1 MRERSAMLASVMF
14 AFVLIAG
21 LMLQSTLSADAEDCI
36 AKPNAPAPQGE
47 HWYYRIDHANNRQCW
62 RLGPEGLRVQ
72 KSAPQIEKEIAPA
85 AAVQPPEP
93 ARARRPET
101 TGSSVA
107 AAARA
112 EAAPEPNPASAVSSL
127 PFLDTPRMPDLPP
140 SVQPAPQP
148 EPVKRTQTAS
158 ALDTVPAEDNSA
170 SSNVSDAPAASSVA
184 EPPRQAAARPSAP
197 PAPATDMEIDHTFA
211 FLMIVFAVLAVA
223 GPMLHY
229 AERRRRREEKRQ
241 LSVSAMGGRGYP
253 EYAHSTRSCAFSA
266 KSRGRQTP
274 AADSTHAGRPDRTAG
289 AGVAA
294 TCGPAAYATA
304 ARARRCCNASGR
316 THRRRNDERASSDS
330 AAKLTAALAR
340 SAPLRRW
347 RRPFGFF
354 LAGLLAGNG
363 EEHFLLSF
371 DPLL

>member
-1 MRERSAMLASVMF
+1 MRERSAMLASVVF

-170 SSNVSDAPAASSVA
+170 SSNVSDAPAANSVA

-223 GPMLHY
+223 GPTLHY
-229 AERRRRREEKRQ
+229 AERRRQREETANYESPRWARVVTPNTPAPRDRVPLQPNLAVDRRPAPIPPTPADQTERLAQALQQ
-241 LSVSAMGGRGYP
+241 LVDRLHTQPRPEPSVTA
-253 EYAHSTRSCAFSA
+253 TRPAERTDVEMM
-266 KSRGRQTP
+266 RGR
-274 AADSTHAGRPDRTAG
+274 RPIAL
-289 AGVAA
+289 
-294 TCGPAAYATA
+294 
-304 ARARRCCNASGR
+304 
-316 THRRRNDERASSDS
+316 RN
-330 AAKLTAALAR
+330 
-340 SAPLRRW
+340 
-347 RRPFGFF
+347 
-354 LAGLLAGNG
+354 
-363 EEHFLLSF
+363 
-371 DPLL
+371 

>member
-1 MRERSAMLASVMF
+1 M
-14 AFVLIAG
+14 
-21 LMLQSTLSADAEDCI
+21 
-36 AKPNAPAPQGE
+36 
-47 HWYYRIDHANNRQCW
+47 
-62 RLGPEGLRVQ
+62 Q
-72 KSAPQIEKEIAPA
+72 KSAPQIEKQIAPA

-93 ARARRPET
+93 ARPRRPET

-112 EAAPEPNPASAVSSL
+112 EAAPEPNPAPAASPL

-148 EPVKRTQTAS
+148 ELKRTQTAS

-229 AERRRRREEKRQ
+229 AERRRRRRRRNCQ
-241 LSVSAMGGRGYP
+241 LRVSAMGARGYP
-253 EYAHSTRSCAFSA
+253 EYAHSTRSCASPT
-266 KSRGRQTP
+266 KSRGRQTR

-304 ARARRCCNASGR
+304 ARAKCYRNASGR
-316 THRRRNDERASSDS
+316 AHRRRNDERASSDS

-340 SAPLRRW
+340 SAPLRRR

>member
-47 HWYYRIDHANNRQCW
+47 HWYYRIDHTNNRQCW

-112 EAAPEPNPASAVSSL
+112 EAAPEPNPASAVSPL
-127 PFLDTPRMPDLPP
+127 PFLDTSRMPDLPP
-140 SVQPAPQP
+140 SAQPAPQP
-148 EPVKRTQTAS
+148 ELVKRTQTAS

-184 EPPRQAAARPSAP
+184 EPPRQAASRPSAP
-197 PAPATDMEIDHTFA
+197 PAPTDMEIDHTFA

-229 AERRRRREEKRQ
+229 AERRRQREETANYQSPRWARVVTPNTPTPRVRVPFQPNLAADRRPPPIPPTPADQTERLAQALQQ
-241 LSVSAMGGRGYP
+241 LVDRLHTQPRP
-253 EYAHSTRSCAFSA
+253 EPGAAATRPAERTDVEMM
-266 KSRGRQTP
+266 RGR
-274 AADSTHAGRPDRTAG
+274 RPI
-289 AGVAA
+289 VL
-294 TCGPAAYATA
+294 
-304 ARARRCCNASGR
+304 
-316 THRRRNDERASSDS
+316 RN
-330 AAKLTAALAR
+330 
-340 SAPLRRW
+340 
-347 RRPFGFF
+347 
-354 LAGLLAGNG
+354 
-363 EEHFLLSF
+363 
-371 DPLL
+371 

>member
-1 MRERSAMLASVMF
+1 MRERSAMLASVTF

-21 LMLQSTLSADAEDCI
+21 LVLQSTRSADAEDCL

-47 HWYYRIDHANNRQCW
+47 HWYYRVDHANNRQCW

-72 KSAPQIEKEIAPA
+72 SEGPRVQKSAPQIEKQVAPA

-93 ARARRPET
+93 AHPRRPET

-112 EAAPEPNPASAVSSL
+112 EAAPEPNPAPAASPL

-148 EPVKRTQTAS
+148 ELKRTQTAS

-170 SSNVSDAPAASSVA
+170 SSNVSDAPAASPVA

-223 GPMLHY
+223 GPTLHY
-229 AERRRRREEKRQ
+229 AERRRRREEEETANYESPRWARVLPRIRPRHTFVC
-241 LSVSAMGGRGYP
+241 LSNRISRPTG
-253 EYAHSTRSCAFSA
+253 AHRRFHPRRPTRPNGW
-266 KSRGRQTP
+266 R
-274 AADSTHAGRPDRTAG
+274 
-289 AGVAA
+289 
-294 TCGPAAYATA
+294 
-304 ARARRCCNASGR
+304 RRCSNLWTGCI
-316 THRRRNDERASSDS
+316 RNRGPNQV
-330 AAKLTAALAR
+330 LPQR
-340 SAPLRRW
+340 VRQSAPT
-347 RRPFGFF
+347 
-354 LAGLLAGNG
+354 
-363 EEHFLLSF
+363 SK
-371 DPLL
+371 

>member
-47 HWYYRIDHANNRQCW
+47 HWYYRIDHTNNRQCW

-184 EPPRQAAARPSAP
+184 EPPRQAASRPSAP
-197 PAPATDMEIDHTFA
+197 PAPTDMEIDHTFA

-229 AERRRRREEKRQ
+229 AERRRQREETANYQSPRWARVVTPNTPTPRVRVPFQPNLAADRRPPPIPPTPADQTERLAQALQQ
-241 LSVSAMGGRGYP
+241 LVDRLHTQPRP
-253 EYAHSTRSCAFSA
+253 EPGAAATRPAERTDVEMM
-266 KSRGRQTP
+266 RGR
-274 AADSTHAGRPDRTAG
+274 RPI
-289 AGVAA
+289 VL
-294 TCGPAAYATA
+294 
-304 ARARRCCNASGR
+304 
-316 THRRRNDERASSDS
+316 RN
-330 AAKLTAALAR
+330 
-340 SAPLRRW
+340 
-347 RRPFGFF
+347 
-354 LAGLLAGNG
+354 
-363 EEHFLLSF
+363 
-371 DPLL
+371 

>member
-1 MRERSAMLASVMF
+1 MRERSAMLASVML
-14 AFVLIAG
+14 AFVLIAE
-21 LMLQSTLSADAEDCI
+21 LVLQSTRSADAEDCI

-93 ARARRPET
+93 ARARRSET

-140 SVQPAPQP
+140 SVQLAPQP
-148 EPVKRTQTAS
+148 EFVGRTQTAS
-158 ALDTVPAEDNSA
+158 AIDTVPAEDNSA
-170 SSNVSDAPAASSVA
+170 SSTVNDAPAASSVA

-197 PAPATDMEIDHTFA
+197 PTPATDMEIDHTFA

-223 GPMLHY
+223 GPTVHY
-229 AERRRRREEKRQ
+229 AERRRQREETANYQSPRWARVVTPNTPTPRVHVPLQPNLAADKRPPPIPPTPADQTERLAQALQQ
-241 LSVSAMGGRGYP
+241 LVDRLHTQPRPEPSATATSPAGRSDV
-253 EYAHSTRSCAFSA
+253 EMM
-266 KSRGRQTP
+266 RGRP
-274 AADSTHAGRPDRTAG
+274 I
-289 AGVAA
+289 VL
-294 TCGPAAYATA
+294 
-304 ARARRCCNASGR
+304 
-316 THRRRNDERASSDS
+316 RN
-330 AAKLTAALAR
+330 
-340 SAPLRRW
+340 
-347 RRPFGFF
+347 
-354 LAGLLAGNG
+354 
-363 EEHFLLSF
+363 
-371 DPLL
+371 

>member
-47 HWYYRIDHANNRQCW
+47 HWYYRIDHTNNRQCW

-148 EPVKRTQTAS
+148 ELVKRTQTAS

-170 SSNVSDAPAASSVA
+170 SSNVSDAPAASSVP

-229 AERRRRREEKRQ
+229 AERRRRREETANYQSPRWARVVTPNTPTPRVRVPFQPNLAADRRPPPIPPTPADQTERLAQALQQ
-241 LSVSAMGGRGYP
+241 LVDRLHTQPRP
-253 EYAHSTRSCAFSA
+253 EPGAAATRPAERTDVEMM
-266 KSRGRQTP
+266 RGR
-274 AADSTHAGRPDRTAG
+274 RPI
-289 AGVAA
+289 VL
-294 TCGPAAYATA
+294 
-304 ARARRCCNASGR
+304 
-316 THRRRNDERASSDS
+316 RN
-330 AAKLTAALAR
+330 
-340 SAPLRRW
+340 
-347 RRPFGFF
+347 
-354 LAGLLAGNG
+354 
-363 EEHFLLSF
+363 
-371 DPLL
+371 

>member
-170 SSNVSDAPAASSVA
+170 SSNVSDAPAASSVP

-229 AERRRRREEKRQ
+229 AERRRRREETANYQSPRWAGVVTPNTPTPRVRVPFQPNLAADRRPPPIPPTPADQTERLAQALQQ
-241 LSVSAMGGRGYP
+241 LVDRLHTQPRP
-253 EYAHSTRSCAFSA
+253 EPGAAATRPAERTDVEMM
-266 KSRGRQTP
+266 RGR
-274 AADSTHAGRPDRTAG
+274 RPI
-289 AGVAA
+289 VL
-294 TCGPAAYATA
+294 
-304 ARARRCCNASGR
+304 
-316 THRRRNDERASSDS
+316 RN
-330 AAKLTAALAR
+330 
-340 SAPLRRW
+340 
-347 RRPFGFF
+347 
-354 LAGLLAGNG
+354 
-363 EEHFLLSF
+363 
-371 DPLL
+371 

>member
-1 MRERSAMLASVMF
+1 MLASVMF

-170 SSNVSDAPAASSVA
+170 SSNVSDAPAASSVP

-229 AERRRRREEKRQ
+229 AERRRRREETANYQSPRWAGVVTPNTPTPRVRVPFQPNLAADRRPPPIPPTPADQTERLAQALQQ
-241 LSVSAMGGRGYP
+241 LVDRLHTQPRP
-253 EYAHSTRSCAFSA
+253 EPGAAATRPAERTDVEMM
-266 KSRGRQTP
+266 RGR
-274 AADSTHAGRPDRTAG
+274 RPI
-289 AGVAA
+289 VL
-294 TCGPAAYATA
+294 
-304 ARARRCCNASGR
+304 
-316 THRRRNDERASSDS
+316 RN
-330 AAKLTAALAR
+330 
-340 SAPLRRW
+340 
-347 RRPFGFF
+347 
-354 LAGLLAGNG
+354 
-363 EEHFLLSF
+363 
-371 DPLL
+371 

>member
-184 EPPRQAAARPSAP
+184 EPPRQAASRPSAP
-197 PAPATDMEIDHTFA
+197 PAPTDMEIDHTFA

-229 AERRRRREEKRQ
+229 AERRRRREETANYQSPRWAGVVTPNTPTPRVRVPFQPNLAADRRPPPIPPTPADQTERLAQALQQ
-241 LSVSAMGGRGYP
+241 LVDRLHTQPRP
-253 EYAHSTRSCAFSA
+253 EPGAAATRPAERTDVEMM
-266 KSRGRQTP
+266 RGR
-274 AADSTHAGRPDRTAG
+274 RPI
-289 AGVAA
+289 VL
-294 TCGPAAYATA
+294 
-304 ARARRCCNASGR
+304 
-316 THRRRNDERASSDS
+316 RN
-330 AAKLTAALAR
+330 
-340 SAPLRRW
+340 
-347 RRPFGFF
+347 
-354 LAGLLAGNG
+354 
-363 EEHFLLSF
+363 
-371 DPLL
+371 

>member
-93 ARARRPET
+93 ARARRSET

-170 SSNVSDAPAASSVA
+170 SSNVSDTPAASSVA

-229 AERRRRREEKRQ
+229 AERRRQREETANYQSPRWARVVTPNTPTPRVRVPFQPNLAADRRPPPIPPTPADQTERLAQALQQ
-241 LSVSAMGGRGYP
+241 LVDRLHTQPRP
-253 EYAHSTRSCAFSA
+253 EPGAAATRPAERTDVEMM
-266 KSRGRQTP
+266 RGR
-274 AADSTHAGRPDRTAG
+274 RPI
-289 AGVAA
+289 VL
-294 TCGPAAYATA
+294 
-304 ARARRCCNASGR
+304 
-316 THRRRNDERASSDS
+316 RN
-330 AAKLTAALAR
+330 
-340 SAPLRRW
+340 
-347 RRPFGFF
+347 
-354 LAGLLAGNG
+354 
-363 EEHFLLSF
+363 
-371 DPLL
+371 

>member
-170 SSNVSDAPAASSVA
+170 SSKVSDAPAANSVA

-229 AERRRRREEKRQ
+229 AERRRQREETANYQSPRWARVVTPNTPTPRVRVPFQPNLAADRRPPPIPPTPADQTERLAQALQQ
-241 LSVSAMGGRGYP
+241 LVDRLHTQPRP
-253 EYAHSTRSCAFSA
+253 EPGAAATRPAERTDVEMM
-266 KSRGRQTP
+266 RGR
-274 AADSTHAGRPDRTAG
+274 RPI
-289 AGVAA
+289 VL
-294 TCGPAAYATA
+294 
-304 ARARRCCNASGR
+304 
-316 THRRRNDERASSDS
+316 RN
-330 AAKLTAALAR
+330 
-340 SAPLRRW
+340 
-347 RRPFGFF
+347 
-354 LAGLLAGNG
+354 
-363 EEHFLLSF
+363 
-371 DPLL
+371 

>member
-1 MRERSAMLASVMF
+1 MRERSAMLASVTF

-21 LMLQSTLSADAEDCI
+21 LVLQSTLSADAEDCI

-184 EPPRQAAARPSAP
+184 EPPRQAASRPSAP
-197 PAPATDMEIDHTFA
+197 PAPTDMEIDHTFA

-229 AERRRRREEKRQ
+229 AERRRQREETANYQSPRWAGVVTPNTPTPRVRVPFQPNLAADRRPPPIPPTPADQTERLAQALQQ
-241 LSVSAMGGRGYP
+241 LVDRLHTQPRP
-253 EYAHSTRSCAFSA
+253 EPGAAATRPAERTDVEMM
-266 KSRGRQTP
+266 RGR
-274 AADSTHAGRPDRTAG
+274 RPI
-289 AGVAA
+289 VL
-294 TCGPAAYATA
+294 
-304 ARARRCCNASGR
+304 
-316 THRRRNDERASSDS
+316 RN
-330 AAKLTAALAR
+330 
-340 SAPLRRW
+340 
-347 RRPFGFF
+347 
-354 LAGLLAGNG
+354 
-363 EEHFLLSF
+363 
-371 DPLL
+371 

>member
-21 LMLQSTLSADAEDCI
+21 LVLQSIRSADAEDCI

-72 KSAPQIEKEIAPA
+72 KGAPQIEKQVAPA
-85 AAVQPPEP
+85 AAIQPPEP
-93 ARARRPET
+93 ARPRRPET

-112 EAAPEPNPASAVSSL
+112 EAAPEPNPTPAVSPV
-127 PFLDTPRMPDLPP
+127 PFLDAPRMPDLPP
-140 SVQPAPQP
+140 SAQLAPQP

-170 SSNVSDAPAASSVA
+170 SSNVSDTPAASSVA

-223 GPMLHY
+223 GPTLHY
-229 AERRRRREEKRQ
+229 AERRRQREDPANYESPRWARVVTPNTPTPRVHVPLQPNLTADRR
-241 LSVSAMGGRGYP
+241 P
-253 EYAHSTRSCAFSA
+253 PPIPP
-266 KSRGRQTP
+266 TP
-274 AADSTHAGRPDRTAG
+274 ADQTERLAQALQQLVDRLHTQPRPEPSVTA
-289 AGVAA
+289 
-294 TCGPAAYATA
+294 TGPAE
-304 ARARRCCNASGR
+304 R
-316 THRRRNDERASSDS
+316 TNVEVMRE
-330 AAKLTAALAR
+330 
-340 SAPLRRW
+340 
-347 RRPFGFF
+347 RRPIV
-354 LAGLLAGNG
+354 LRN
-363 EEHFLLSF
+363 
-371 DPLL
+371 

>member
-1 MRERSAMLASVMF
+1 MRERSAMLASVVF

-47 HWYYRIDHANNRQCW
+47 HWYYRIDHTNNRQCW

-184 EPPRQAAARPSAP
+184 EPPRQAASRPSAP
-197 PAPATDMEIDHTFA
+197 PAPTDMEIDHTFA

-229 AERRRRREEKRQ
+229 AERRRRREENANYQSPRWAGVVTPNTPTPRVRVPFQPNLAADRRPPPIPPTPADQTERLAQALQQ
-241 LSVSAMGGRGYP
+241 LVDRLHTQPRP
-253 EYAHSTRSCAFSA
+253 EPGAAATRPAERTDVEMM
-266 KSRGRQTP
+266 RGR
-274 AADSTHAGRPDRTAG
+274 RPI
-289 AGVAA
+289 VL
-294 TCGPAAYATA
+294 
-304 ARARRCCNASGR
+304 
-316 THRRRNDERASSDS
+316 RN
-330 AAKLTAALAR
+330 
-340 SAPLRRW
+340 
-347 RRPFGFF
+347 
-354 LAGLLAGNG
+354 
-363 EEHFLLSF
+363 
-371 DPLL
+371 

>member
-1 MRERSAMLASVMF
+1 MRERSAMLASVTF

-21 LMLQSTLSADAEDCI
+21 LVLQSTLSADAEDCI

-170 SSNVSDAPAASSVA
+170 SSNVSDAPAANSVA

-223 GPMLHY
+223 GPTLHY
-229 AERRRRREEKRQ
+229 AERRRRREEEETANYESPRWARVVTPNTPTPRVRVPLQPNLAADRRPPPIPPTPADQTERLAQALQQ
-241 LSVSAMGGRGYP
+241 LVDRLHTQPRPEPSVTA
-253 EYAHSTRSCAFSA
+253 TRPAERTDVEMM
-266 KSRGRQTP
+266 RGR
-274 AADSTHAGRPDRTAG
+274 RPIAL
-289 AGVAA
+289 
-294 TCGPAAYATA
+294 
-304 ARARRCCNASGR
+304 
-316 THRRRNDERASSDS
+316 RN
-330 AAKLTAALAR
+330 
-340 SAPLRRW
+340 
-347 RRPFGFF
+347 
-354 LAGLLAGNG
+354 
-363 EEHFLLSF
+363 
-371 DPLL
+371 

>member
-1 MRERSAMLASVMF
+1 MLASVVF

-170 SSNVSDAPAASSVA
+170 SSNVSDAPAASSVP

-229 AERRRRREEKRQ
+229 AERRRRREETANYQSPRWAGVVTPNTPTPRVRVPFQPNLAADRRPPPIPPTPADQTERLAQALQQ
-241 LSVSAMGGRGYP
+241 LVDRLHTQPRP
-253 EYAHSTRSCAFSA
+253 EPGAAATRPAERTDVEMM
-266 KSRGRQTP
+266 RGR
-274 AADSTHAGRPDRTAG
+274 RPI
-289 AGVAA
+289 VL
-294 TCGPAAYATA
+294 
-304 ARARRCCNASGR
+304 
-316 THRRRNDERASSDS
+316 RN
-330 AAKLTAALAR
+330 
-340 SAPLRRW
+340 
-347 RRPFGFF
+347 
-354 LAGLLAGNG
+354 
-363 EEHFLLSF
+363 
-371 DPLL
+371 

>member
-170 SSNVSDAPAASSVA
+170 SSNVSDAPAANSVA

-229 AERRRRREEKRQ
+229 AERRRQREETANYQSPRWARVVTPNTPTPRVRVPFQPNLAADRRPPPIPPTPADQTERLAQALQQ
-241 LSVSAMGGRGYP
+241 LVDRLHTQPRP
-253 EYAHSTRSCAFSA
+253 EPGAAATRPAERTDVEMM
-266 KSRGRQTP
+266 RGR
-274 AADSTHAGRPDRTAG
+274 RPI
-289 AGVAA
+289 VL
-294 TCGPAAYATA
+294 
-304 ARARRCCNASGR
+304 
-316 THRRRNDERASSDS
+316 RN
-330 AAKLTAALAR
+330 
-340 SAPLRRW
+340 
-347 RRPFGFF
+347 
-354 LAGLLAGNG
+354 
-363 EEHFLLSF
+363 
-371 DPLL
+371 

>member
-1 MRERSAMLASVMF
+1 MRERGAMLASVVF

-72 KSAPQIEKEIAPA
+72 SEGPRAQKSAPQIEKQVAPA

-170 SSNVSDAPAASSVA
+170 SSNVSDAPAANSVA

-223 GPMLHY
+223 GPTLHY
-229 AERRRRREEKRQ
+229 AERRRQREETANYQSPRWARVVTPNTPAPRDRVPLQPNLAVDRRPAPIPPTPADQTERLAQALQQ
-241 LSVSAMGGRGYP
+241 LVDRLHTQPRPEPSVTA
-253 EYAHSTRSCAFSA
+253 TRPAERTDVEMM
-266 KSRGRQTP
+266 RGR
-274 AADSTHAGRPDRTAG
+274 RPIAL
-289 AGVAA
+289 
-294 TCGPAAYATA
+294 
-304 ARARRCCNASGR
+304 
-316 THRRRNDERASSDS
+316 RN
-330 AAKLTAALAR
+330 
-340 SAPLRRW
+340 
-347 RRPFGFF
+347 
-354 LAGLLAGNG
+354 
-363 EEHFLLSF
+363 
-371 DPLL
+371 

>member
-47 HWYYRIDHANNRQCW
+47 HWYYRIDHTNNRQCW

-170 SSNVSDAPAASSVA
+170 SSNVSDAPAANSVA

-229 AERRRRREEKRQ
+229 AERRRQREETANYQSPRWAGVVTPNTPTPRVRVPFQPNLAADRRPPPIPPTPADQTERLAQALQQ
-241 LSVSAMGGRGYP
+241 LVDRLHTQPRP
-253 EYAHSTRSCAFSA
+253 EPGAAATRPAERTDVEMM
-266 KSRGRQTP
+266 RGR
-274 AADSTHAGRPDRTAG
+274 RPI
-289 AGVAA
+289 VL
-294 TCGPAAYATA
+294 
-304 ARARRCCNASGR
+304 
-316 THRRRNDERASSDS
+316 RN
-330 AAKLTAALAR
+330 
-340 SAPLRRW
+340 
-347 RRPFGFF
+347 
-354 LAGLLAGNG
+354 
-363 EEHFLLSF
+363 
-371 DPLL
+371 

>member
-47 HWYYRIDHANNRQCW
+47 HWYYRIDHTNNRQCW

-140 SVQPAPQP
+140 SAQPAPQP
-148 EPVKRTQTAS
+148 ELVKRTQTAS

-184 EPPRQAAARPSAP
+184 EPPRQAASRPSAP
-197 PAPATDMEIDHTFA
+197 PAPTDMEIDHTFA

-229 AERRRRREEKRQ
+229 AERRRQREETANYQSPRWARVVTPNTPTPRVRVPFQPNLAADRRPPPIPPTPADQTERLAQALQQ
-241 LSVSAMGGRGYP
+241 LVDRLHTQPRP
-253 EYAHSTRSCAFSA
+253 EPGAAATRPAERTDVEMM
-266 KSRGRQTP
+266 RGR
-274 AADSTHAGRPDRTAG
+274 RPI
-289 AGVAA
+289 VL
-294 TCGPAAYATA
+294 
-304 ARARRCCNASGR
+304 
-316 THRRRNDERASSDS
+316 RN
-330 AAKLTAALAR
+330 
-340 SAPLRRW
+340 
-347 RRPFGFF
+347 
-354 LAGLLAGNG
+354 
-363 EEHFLLSF
+363 
-371 DPLL
+371 

>member
-170 SSNVSDAPAASSVA
+170 SSNVSDAPAANSVA

-223 GPMLHY
+223 GPTLHY
-229 AERRRRREEKRQ
+229 AERRRQREETANYESPRWARVVTPNTPTPHVRVPLQPNLAADRRAPPIPPTPADQTERLAQALQQ
-241 LSVSAMGGRGYP
+241 LVDRLHTQPRP
-253 EYAHSTRSCAFSA
+253 EPGAAATRPAERTDVEMM
-266 KSRGRQTP
+266 RGR
-274 AADSTHAGRPDRTAG
+274 RPI
-289 AGVAA
+289 VL
-294 TCGPAAYATA
+294 
-304 ARARRCCNASGR
+304 
-316 THRRRNDERASSDS
+316 RN
-330 AAKLTAALAR
+330 
-340 SAPLRRW
+340 
-347 RRPFGFF
+347 
-354 LAGLLAGNG
+354 
-363 EEHFLLSF
+363 
-371 DPLL
+371 